1 MADNTSKQKQSR
13 LLKEAHEM
21 ASDLHDADIIGMT
34 TMREFDALCL
44 PDVHEL
50 SPAKIKKIR
59 QQAKMSQAIFA
70 RIINVSIAA
79 IKQWERGERKP
90 SGAALKLLN
99 LVEAKG
105 IEVLI

>member
-1 MADNTSKQKQSR
+1 MNNKKYNTKKNR
-13 LLKEAHEM
+13 LLDEAHEI
-21 ASDLHDADIIGMT
+21 ASDLHEADLIDIV

-44 PDVHEL
+44 VDVHEL
-50 SPAKIKKIR
+50 SPTRIKKIR
-59 QQAKMSQAIFA
+59 RQAKMSQAIFA

-99 LVEAKG
+99 LVESKG

>member
-1 MADNTSKQKQSR
+1 MANVKKQKNSR
-13 LLKEAHEM
+13 LLEEAHEM
-21 ASDLHDADIIGMT
+21 ASDLHESGIIDMT

-44 PDVHEL
+44 TDVHAL
-50 SPAKIKKIR
+50 SPSKIKKIR
-59 QQAKMSQAIFA
+59 RQSKMSQAIFA

-99 LVEAKG
+99 LIESKG
-105 IEVLI
+105 IEILI